1 MFVRATNEIVGDA
14 PRTVCRAVHWLERKP
29 NSLPLMHGIM
39 DCRVK
44 PGNDMLRGGAK
55 KSVLQ
60 LDETAKIFQ
69 RHDLLTLAAV

>member
-1 MFVRATNEIVGDA
+1 
-14 PRTVCRAVHWLERKP
+14 
-29 NSLPLMHGIM
+29 MHGIM